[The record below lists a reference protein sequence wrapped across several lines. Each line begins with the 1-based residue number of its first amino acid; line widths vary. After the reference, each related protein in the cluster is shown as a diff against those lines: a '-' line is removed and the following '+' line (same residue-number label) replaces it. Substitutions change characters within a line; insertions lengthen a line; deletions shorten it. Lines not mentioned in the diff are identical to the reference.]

1 MRTGGG
7 SDGMGVACI
16 IRNIDHDRMIANLVL
31 ATFMVGLTVCIH
43 LGGLLGLLWILRDR
57 AHRLRPHES
66 RFGQLGVILFV
77 VLGLVAI
84 HTAEIWLYGLAFW
97 AVGAVQDFESAL
109 YFSTVTFTTLGYG
122 DIVLDGRWRLFGAIE
137 AGNGLILFGWSTAF
151 LLSITGRLR
160 MLEHD
165 WLERTQ

>member
-1 MRTGGG
+1 MA
-7 SDGMGVACI
+7 VA
-16 IRNIDHDRMIANLVL
+16 RQVPNIDHMTMFANLAL
-31 ATFMVGLTVCIH
+31 ATFMVSLTVAIH

-57 AHRLRPHES
+57 AHRFRAHES
-66 RFGQLGVILFV
+66 RPAQLGVILFV

-84 HTAEIWLYGLAFW
+84 HSVEIWLYGAAFW
-97 AVGAVQDFESAL
+97 AIGAVNDFESAL

-122 DIVLDGRWRLFGAIE
+122 DIVLDGKWRLFGAIE

-151 LLSITGRLR
+151 LLSVTSRLR

-165 WLERTQ
+165 WLERPDGG